1 MNKSDHERKTESGKG
16 IGLFKLLPGAIF
28 MIVIFVMFALNIA
41 ETAGNY
47 AVHKEDGGL
56 RAAVADLESVD
67 KVTYPFV
74 NVNGLYQ
81 NLMQR
86 NYMYDAD
93 PENDTIKTSKGQLAS
108 VSSSTSKKKMREA
121 ASKLGETKDKLEAL
135 GIPLLYIQSPGKFGF
150 SEEGPMPG
158 IENNTYGKLNYFLA
172 ELDKANV
179 DYVDTRDWLS
189 ETGTDSFY
197 NTDHHWT
204 TEACL
209 DIAIR
214 AGKLMNSD
222 YGCHIDEAA
231 LDVSNYDFDTHKDAF
246 LGAEG
251 RRTGRYYAGLDDFTV
266 ITPAFDTDF
275 HVEIESKE
283 TGHSERDGSFE
294 DAIMDSTKDTEHY
307 SFDDS
312 AYYAYWGGDYGRAEA
327 VNNKIDDDSSI
338 VVIKDSYGIP
348 ASAFLTAMFHK
359 VNVIDL
365 RYYESDTKI
374 MDVIKDADPDLVM
387 FIYGPGYLGKK
398 KMFTVK

>member
-1 MNKSDHERKTESGKG
+1 MKKKTGG
-16 IGLFKLLPGAIF
+16 IMKLIPGAIF
-28 MIVIFVMFALNIA
+28 MIAVFVMFALNLA
-41 ETAGNY
+41 EAAGNY
-47 AVHKEDGGL
+47 KAQEDGAGL
-56 RAAVADLESVD
+56 RSVVSDLESVD
-67 KVTYPFV
+67 RVTYPFV

-93 PENDTIKTSKGQLAS
+93 SENDTIKTTRGQLAS
-108 VSSSTSKKKMREA
+108 VSSSVSKKKMKASVAELA
-121 ASKLGETKDKLEAL
+121 ATRDRLSAQ
-135 GIPLLYIQSPGKFGF
+135 GIPLLYVQAPGKLGF

-158 IENNTYGKLNYFLA
+158 LENNTYQKLNDFLA
-172 ELDKANV
+172 ELDKA
-179 DYVDTRDWLS
+179 DIDHVDTREWMSGPD
-189 ETGTDSFY
+189 GFY
-197 NTDHHWT
+197 DTDHHWT
-204 TEACL
+204 TETCF
-209 DIAIR
+209 DIA
-214 AGKLMNSD
+214 AGLGRLLNSE
-222 YGCHIDEAA
+222 YGFNIDEAA
-231 LDVSNYDFDTHKDAF
+231 LDASNYDFETHKDAF

-294 DAIMDSTKDTEHY
+294 DTIMDSTKDTVHY

-348 ASAFLTAMFHK
+348 VTAFLTNMFHK
-359 VNVIDL
+359 VNVIDI
-365 RYYESDTKI
+365 RYYESDKKLR
-374 MDVIKDADPDLVM
+374 DVIAEADPDMVM
-387 FIYGPGYLGKK
+387 FIYGSGYLGKK
-398 KMFTVK
+398 KMFKIK

>member
-1 MNKSDHERKTESGKG
+1 MKKKTGG
-16 IGLFKLLPGAIF
+16 IIRLIPGAIF
-28 MIVIFVMFALNIA
+28 MIAVFVMFALNLA
-41 ETAGNY
+41 EAAGNY
-47 AVHKEDGGL
+47 KAQEDGAGL
-56 RAAVADLESVD
+56 RSVVSDLESVD
-67 KVTYPFV
+67 RATYPFV

-93 PENDTIKTSKGQLAS
+93 SENDTIKTTRGQLAS
-108 VSSSTSKKKMREA
+108 VSSSVSKKKMK
-121 ASKLGETKDKLEAL
+121 ASVAELAETRDRLSAQ
-135 GIPLLYIQSPGKFGF
+135 GIPLLYVQAPGKLGF

-158 IENNTYGKLNYFLA
+158 LENNTYEKLNRFLA
-172 ELDKANV
+172 ELDKA
-179 DYVDTRDWLS
+179 DIEYVDTREWMS
-189 ETGTDSFY
+189 ETGPDGFY

-204 TEACL
+204 VETCF
-209 DIAIR
+209 DIASR
-214 AGKLMNSD
+214 LGSLLNSE
-222 YGCHIDEAA
+222 YGFNINEEA
-231 LDVSNYDFDTHKDAF
+231 LDASNYDFDTHKDAF

-294 DAIMDSTKDTEHY
+294 ETIMDSTKDTVHY

-327 VNNKIDDDSSI
+327 INNKIDDDSSI

-348 ASAFLTAMFHK
+348 VTAFLTNMFHK
-359 VNVIDL
+359 VNVIDI
-365 RYYESDTKI
+365 RYYESDKKLR
-374 MDVIKDADPDLVM
+374 DVIAEADPDMVM
-387 FIYGPGYLGKK
+387 FIYGSGYLGKK
-398 KMFTVK
+398 KMFKIK

>member
-1 MNKSDHERKTESGKG
+1 MKKKTGG
-16 IGLFKLLPGAIF
+16 IMKLIPGAIF
-28 MIVIFVMFALNIA
+28 MIAVFVMFALNIA
-41 ETAGNY
+41 EAAGNY
-47 AVHKEDGGL
+47 MGNKEDSGL
-56 RAAVADLESVD
+56 RSVVSDLESVD
-67 KVTYPFV
+67 RATYPFV

-93 PENDTIKTSKGQLAS
+93 SENDTIKTTRGQLAS
-108 VSSSTSKKKMREA
+108 VSSSVSKKKMK
-121 ASKLGETKDKLEAL
+121 ASVAELAETRDRLNAQ
-135 GIPLLYIQSPGKFGF
+135 GIPLLYVQAPGKLGF

-158 IENNTYGKLNYFLA
+158 LENNTYEKLNRFLA
-172 ELDKANV
+172 ELDKA
-179 DYVDTRDWLS
+179 DIEYVDTREWMS
-189 ETGTDSFY
+189 ETGPDGFY
-197 NTDHHWT
+197 DTDHHWT
-204 TEACL
+204 VETCF
-209 DIAIR
+209 DIASR
-214 AGKLMNSD
+214 LGSLLNSE
-222 YGCHIDEAA
+222 YGFNINEEA
-231 LDVSNYDFDTHKDAF
+231 LDASNYDFDTHKDAF

-294 DAIMDSTKDTEHY
+294 DTIMDSTKDTVHY

-348 ASAFLTAMFHK
+348 VTAFLTNMFHK
-359 VNVIDL
+359 VNVIDI
-365 RYYESDTKI
+365 RYYESDKKLR
-374 MDVIKDADPDLVM
+374 DVIAEADPDMVM
-387 FIYGPGYLGKK
+387 FIYGSGYLGKK
-398 KMFTVK
+398 KMFKIK

>member
-1 MNKSDHERKTESGKG
+1 MKKKTGG
-16 IGLFKLLPGAIF
+16 IMKLIPGAIF
-28 MIVIFVMFALNIA
+28 MIAVFVMFALNIA
-41 ETAGNY
+41 EAAGNY
-47 AVHKEDGGL
+47 MGNKEDSGL
-56 RAAVADLESVD
+56 RSVVSDLESVD
-67 KVTYPFV
+67 RATYPFV

-93 PENDTIKTSKGQLAS
+93 SENDTIKTTRGQLAS
-108 VSSSTSKKKMREA
+108 VSSSVSKKKMK
-121 ASKLGETKDKLEAL
+121 ASVAELAETRDRLSAQ
-135 GIPLLYIQSPGKFGF
+135 GIPLLYVQAPGKLGF

-158 IENNTYGKLNYFLA
+158 LENNTYEKLNRFLA
-172 ELDKANV
+172 ELDKA
-179 DYVDTRDWLS
+179 DIEYVDTREWMS
-189 ETGTDSFY
+189 ETGPDGFY
-197 NTDHHWT
+197 DTDHHWT
-204 TEACL
+204 VETCF
-209 DIAIR
+209 DIASR
-214 AGKLMNSD
+214 LGNLLNSE
-222 YGCHIDEAA
+222 YGFNINEEA
-231 LDVSNYDFDTHKDAF
+231 LDASNYDFDTHKDAF

-294 DAIMDSTKDTEHY
+294 ETIMDSTKDTVHY

-348 ASAFLTAMFHK
+348 VTAFLTNMFHK
-359 VNVIDL
+359 VNVIDI
-365 RYYESDTKI
+365 RYYESDKKLR
-374 MDVIKDADPDLVM
+374 DVIAEADPDMVM
-387 FIYGPGYLGKK
+387 FIYGSGYLGKK
-398 KMFTVK
+398 KMFKIK